1 MTLKIIYS
9 FTDSGTD
16 GAYPVGELAVDA
28 NGDIFGTTEGGGSD
42 HEGTVFEI
50 KAGTSTATTLYDFTN
65 TSTDGGDPTGLTIDA
80 QGDLFG
86 ATETGGADG
95 TGTVFEIKAGTT
107 TPSTFYSF
115 TGAGTDG
122 GDPKGGLTLDA
133 NGDLFGTTLGGGS
146 SGDGAVF
153 EIKAGTTTA
162 TTLYS
167 FTDAG
172 TDGAAPE
179 ARLTLDAK
187 GDLFGTTESGG
198 SDNDGTV
205 FEIKGGT
212 TTAITLYSFTDTGTD
227 GAYPEAGLTIDAN
240 GDLFGTTESGGSND
254 EGAVFEIKAGTT
266 TPTTLYSFNGTDG
279 AHPLAGLTTDASGD
293 LFGTTSTGD
302 YYDEGAVF
310 EITDSGF
317 VICFLPGTQITTPSG
332 EVAIERLKVGDAV
345 STVRG
350 DSRRIVW
357 IGHGRVLATRGRRNA
372 ATPVIVRESALADN
386 VPNRDLHITKAHSL
400 YVDGVLIPAEYLINH
415 RSIIWDDHAQEIPL
429 YHIELETHDVLLA
442 NGAPAESYR
451 DDGNRRLFQNANSG
465 WHLPAQEPYA
475 PVLMGGPLVD
485 AIWRRLLDRA
495 DHHDPPLLTEDADLH
510 VVMDG
515 ERVDAEHVVR
525 NAYIFSLP
533 AIPSDIRI
541 ASRATAPAEL
551 GLARDP
557 RPLGVA
563 VRRVVVRAGTKFRI
577 IEADDKRLDRGFH
590 AFETH
595 NEFRWTDGDAALPQD
610 IFTGFTGAV
619 EVIVH
624 VAATARYLGDG
635 PGRRAP
641 SPHRRPAAPHRNE
654 GRQRGQPRS
663 RAVGRGAW
671 RVPIR

>member
-1 MTLKIIYS
+1 
-9 FTDSGTD
+9 
-16 GAYPVGELAVDA
+16 VGELAVDA
-28 NGDIFGTTEGGGSD
+28 NGDIFGTTERGGSD

-146 SGDGAVF
+146 SGDGTVF

-187 GDLFGTTESGG
+187 GDMFGTTESGG

-205 FEIKGGT
+205 FEIKAGT

-240 GDLFGTTESGGSND
+240 GDLFGTTSLGGSNNDGTVFEIKAGTTTATTLFSFDGIDGAYPEAGLTIDANGDLFGTTESGGSND
-254 EGAVFEIKAGTT
+254 EGTVFEIKAGTT

-293 LFGTTSTGD
+293 LFGTTSTGG

-345 STVRG
+345 LTVRG

-357 IGHGRVLATRGRRNA
+357 IGHGRVSATRGRRNA
-372 ATPVIVRESALADN
+372 ATPVIVRKSALADN

-415 RSIIWDDHAQEIPL
+415 RSIIWDDYAQEVPL

-451 DDGNRRLFQNANSG
+451 DDGNRWLFQNANSG
-465 WHLPAQEPYA
+465 WHLPAQEPCA

-495 DHHDPPLLTEDADLH
+495 GPHDPPLLTEDADLH

-515 ERVDAEHVVR
+515 ERLDAEHVVR

-533 AIPSDIRI
+533 AIPSEIRI

-563 VRRVVVRAGTKFRI
+563 VRRLVVRAGTKFRI
-577 IEADDKRLDRGFH
+577 MEADDGRLDQGFH
-590 AFETH
+590 AFEAH
-595 NEFRWTDGDAALPQD
+595 NGFRWTDGDAALPQD
-610 IFTGFTGAV
+610 MFAGFTGAV

-624 VAATARYLGDG
+624 VAATARYLDDG
-635 PGRRAP
+635 PDRRA
-641 SPHRRPAAPHRNE
+641 A
-654 GRQRGQPRS
+654 
-663 RAVGRGAW
+663 
-671 RVPIR
+671 